1 MIALRIIFFV
11 ILIII
16 WKSYNALS
24 TNPTIKLSGVQN
36 SVQLRVKPDE
46 EFKIRVLGKNLPGRG
61 FFFTSATTC
70 ADAFIP
76 NNEKISTI
84 HAIVDE
90 TFCSS
95 AILKFPQGL
104 PFKVSKTY
112 HLCHEKGNATSEHF
126 LTIGAVDVLGQK
138 YGMDVIILCCFC
150 ILMSAYAAGMTL
162 GYMKF
167 SIVELNTMIN
177 GGDAALAKRARRI
190 LNLRRRSN
198 YLVTSFSLFSS
209 IFTVLFTTN
218 VEQMLK
224 GAPNQS
230 ILNVAVPALI
240 SLVFAEMI
248 PQAICNSKL
257 GFNLASG
264 LWFISYLIFIVT
276 FPVAYPV
283 SLVLGRFLKRDVREV
298 LTEEEKNC
306 MIQNMAKNANE
317 KVKTILENATTFTNK
332 KVGELMVPIEE
343 VFMLSKSQKL
353 NRSVIGYLI
362 LTILTLIEKGYTR
375 VPVYHDKNR
384 NTIVGLLNVKDLN
397 LVTCQLSVEPMV
409 KEVLDKLEK
418 LKEAKKKVKFM
429 AKYVNIDMN
438 AQLLLNQMRT
448 GDFHFACV
456 VKYASYEYVLI
467 FKRRFEIL
475 LLSSSKVI
483 GIITIEDILEELFGK
498 IDENNERKV
507 RSSIDDRADNAVIGW
522 CREAGTD
529 SNYPLPFSQQLR
541 ILQYLLKECQV
552 LKSLDIGILKA
563 KQILMLNRIR
573 TFHKGQELPL
583 DDLFIVIWKGDVEVT
598 NAEGE
603 TSYES
608 ISAPPLWLVSDNLIF
623 IGIDLFSNSNEK
635 EVEEKKPS
643 VPVLIIGKK
652 LLNKVMK
659 SLGSPF
665 LEPLKSSDNVK
676 RVVVLRLE
684 DLLNAING
692 CVQATKNE
700 NANAGDSLIQRL
712 NSRQSTP
719 VSTTPI
725 TRTPSKAAEPNPS
738 EDVKPLLN

>member
-24 TNPTIKLSGVQN
+24 TNPTIKLSGVQK

-177 GGDAALAKRARRI
+177 GGDAALA
-190 LNLRRRSN
+190 
-198 YLVTSFSLFSS
+198 V
-209 IFTVLFTTN
+209 VLFTTN

-353 NRSVIGYLI
+353 NRS
-362 LTILTLIEKGYTR
+362 TILTLIEKGYTR

-456 VKYASYEYVLI
+456 VKYASYD
-467 FKRRFEIL
+467 
-475 LLSSSKVI
+475 SKVI

-608 ISAPPLWLVSDNLIF
+608 ISAPPLC
-623 IGIDLFSNSNEK
+623 NSNEK

-676 RVVVLRLE
+676 RVVVVSKEVSFFKLRLE

>member
-1 MIALRIIFFV
+1 MIALRIFFFV

-24 TNPTIKLSGVQN
+24 TNPTIKLSGVQK

-46 EFKIRVLGKNLPGRG
+46 EFKIRVLGKNLPDRG

-76 NNEKISTI
+76 NNEKISTV
-84 HAIVDE
+84 HAMVDE

-126 LTIGAVDVLGQK
+126 LTIGAEDVLAQK

-240 SLVFAEMI
+240 SLIFAEMI

-353 NRSVIGYLI
+353 NRS
-362 LTILTLIEKGYTR
+362 TILTLIEKGYTR

-456 VKYASYEYVLI
+456 VKYASYD
-467 FKRRFEIL
+467 
-475 LLSSSKVI
+475 SKVV

-573 TFHKGQELPL
+573 TFQRGQELPL

-603 TSYES
+603 ISYES
-608 ISAPPLWLVSDNLIF
+608 VSAPPLR
-623 IGIDLFSNSNEK
+623 NSNEK

-676 RVVVLRLE
+676 RVVVVSKEVSFFKLRLE

-725 TRTPSKAAEPNPS
+725 TRTPSKAVEPNPS